1 MSKISLSRRAVC
13 AAGVSAVA
21 LPAWAEEPLHDT
33 TFVQDFDE
41 LWGTLD
47 AHYCFF
53 GDKRTDW
60 RRVRDMYRPM
70 AIAVQTNDAFTDV
83 VRRVLTEL
91 YDAHTHLSNP
101 PDGAQRF
108 PLYDLY
114 AERRGTEII
123 VAAVKD
129 NSSAADAGVGIGD
142 AVLAIDDVPIE
153 VAIAQVMPKCLRGP
167 CPDADAYSINAAL
180 AGHTA
185 LPRRIDVRDAH
196 GQTRALDLPLKR
208 SAQQPD
214 VSARALDGGL
224 GYISIRSFE
233 NGETVDAFD
242 TALETLRE
250 TRGLIIDV
258 RNNGGGDTAVARPI
272 MGRFITQ
279 TMPYAHMR
287 RRAGRGLSAPWVE
300 TVDPRGPFTY
310 AAPVV
315 VLCNHWSGSMAE
327 GFPMG
332 MRDIG
337 RARIVGT
344 RMMGL
349 GAAVFA
355 INLDRTGI
363 GAQYSGEPVY
373 DTHDA
378 PRWQLRPDV
387 EVAAGDDILA
397 AGVRELERLIHA

>member
-1 MSKISLSRRAVC
+1 MRLSRRALC
-13 AAGVSAVA
+13 AAGVSAFASRA
-21 LPAWAEEPLHDT
+21 LAQEPAHDI
-33 TFVQDFDE
+33 TFAQDFDE

-47 AHYCFF
+47 ARYCFF
-53 GDKRTDW
+53 GDKLTDW
-60 RRVRDMYRPM
+60 GRVRTMYRPM
-70 AIAVQTNDAFTDV
+70 ALAAQSREDFTEI

-91 YDAHTHLSNP
+91 YDAHTHLADP

-114 AERRGTEII
+114 AERHSAEIVVCAI
-123 VAAVKD
+123 KD
-129 NSSAADAGVGIGD
+129 NSAAADAGIQIGD
-142 AVLAIDDVPIE
+142 VIVSVDELPIDVAVG
-153 VAIAQVMPKCLRGP
+153 QVMPKCLRHP
-167 CPDADAYSINAAL
+167 CPIADGYSINAAI

-185 LPRRIDVRDAH
+185 MPRAMVVRGAN
-196 GQTRALDLPLKR
+196 GTARAVALPLKQN
-208 SAQQPD
+208 APEPD
-214 VSARALDGGL
+214 VSARMLEGGF
-224 GYISIRSFE
+224 GYIRIRSFA
-233 NGETVDAFD
+233 NLDAVAAFD
-242 TALETLRE
+242 LALEPMRAA
-250 TRGLIIDV
+250 RGLIIDV
-258 RNNGGGDTAVARPI
+258 RDNGGGDTAVARPM

-279 TMPYAHMR
+279 PMPYAHMR

-300 TVDPRGPFTY
+300 SVDPRGPFTFT
-310 AAPVV
+310 APVV

-363 GAQYSGEPVY
+363 SAHYSAEPVY

-378 PRWQLRPDV
+378 PRWELRPDV
-387 EVAAGDDILA
+387 EVAPGDDILA
-397 AGVRELERLIHA
+397 AGVRELARLTQP

>member
-1 MSKISLSRRAVC
+1 MDKVSFSRRAVC
-13 AAGVSAVA
+13 AAGLSALAVQAVA
-21 LPAWAEEPLHDT
+21 QEPPHDI
-33 TFVQDFDE
+33 TFAQDFDE

-47 AHYCFF
+47 ARYCFF
-53 GDKRTDW
+53 GEKRTDW
-60 RRVRDMYRPM
+60 RRVRSMYRPM
-70 AIAVQTNDAFTDV
+70 ALAAPSRDDFIEV

-91 YDAHTHLSNP
+91 YDAHTHLSDP

-114 AERRGTEII
+114 GERRGAEIV

-129 NSSAADAGVGIGD
+129 NSSAADAGVRIGD
-142 AVLAIDDVPIE
+142 VVAEIDGVPIE
-153 VAIAQVMPKCLRGP
+153 VAVAQVMPKCLRGP

-185 LPRRIDVRDAH
+185 TARRIGVRTA
-196 GQTRALDLPLKR
+196 GGPVRALDLPLKR
-208 SAQQPD
+208 NPPQPD
-214 VSARALDGGL
+214 VSARTLDAGF
-224 GYISIRSFE
+224 GYIRIRSFE
-233 NGETVDAFD
+233 NADTVEAFD
-242 TALETLRE
+242 AALAQVRQ

-258 RNNGGGDTAVARPI
+258 RDNGGGDTAVARPI

-287 RRAGRGLSAPWVE
+287 RRAGQALSASWVE
-300 TVDPRGPFTY
+300 SVDPRGPFTF

-315 VLCNHWSGSMAE
+315 VLCNRWSGSMAE

-363 GAQYSGEPVY
+363 GAQYSAEPVY

-397 AGVRELERLIHA
+397 AGIDELRRLTHA